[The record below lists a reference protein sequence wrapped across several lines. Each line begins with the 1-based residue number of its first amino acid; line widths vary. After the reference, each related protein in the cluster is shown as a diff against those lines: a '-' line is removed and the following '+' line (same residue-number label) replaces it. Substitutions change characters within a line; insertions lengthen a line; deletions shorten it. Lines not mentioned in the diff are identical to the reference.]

1 MEQID
6 PTGCREGNKFTS
18 RPNLTY
24 TQNKSIARVLKFLPT
39 FLGRGAIA
47 PYKSAPDYIAHILMS
62 TNMTTAVTIMHAVT
76 LKQVQGLEAEDIL
89 LTQKCSSQLTLQ
101 PFGTAHNP
109 Q

>member
-1 MEQID
+1 
-6 PTGCREGNKFTS
+6 
-18 RPNLTY
+18 
-24 TQNKSIARVLKFLPT
+24 
-39 FLGRGAIA
+39 
-47 PYKSAPDYIAHILMS
+47 
-62 TNMTTAVTIMHAVT
+62 MTTAVTIMHAVT